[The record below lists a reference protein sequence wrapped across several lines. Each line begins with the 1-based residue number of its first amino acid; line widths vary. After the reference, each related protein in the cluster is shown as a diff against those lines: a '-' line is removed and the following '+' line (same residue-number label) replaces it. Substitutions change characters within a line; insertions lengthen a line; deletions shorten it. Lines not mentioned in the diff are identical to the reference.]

1 MDVSVTLLPFVMLS
15 IILVLANL
23 ESYSPAFRW
32 LAYLSLISLNM
43 LLLAAGLIGM
53 VLPLTG
59 LPGIPPEATDA
70 YMVLL
75 RGMGITGLLAFL
87 PFIRP
92 LRRLL
97 ARVIRIDPNSTV
109 HLTAL
114 VYAVYLLGTGISQQ
128 PLLTDPEVVDGLD
141 LQLTS
146 NLAWA
151 QGLGMVLLALSGLG
165 LFVRRS
171 WRDTAQRLGL
181 VWPSWRDLVV
191 AGVAVIALF
200 AMQIAVV
207 LVWRAVDPAGFA
219 QLESA
224 NNLLFGQFSPN
235 LAAAFTIGFTAAV
248 GEELVFRGAL
258 QPPFGLLLTAV
269 LFTLVHSQYGFSP
282 ASLLI
287 LLIALVLG
295 VLRDRRNLTV
305 CILAHFGYNFLSV
318 MLPTLGQ

>member
-1 MDVSVTLLPFVMLS
+1 MEVSITLLPFVLLS

-32 LAYLSLISLNM
+32 LTYLSLISLNT
-43 LLLAAGLIGM
+43 LLLAAGLVGM
-53 VLPLTG
+53 ALPPTG
-59 LPGIPPEATDA
+59 LPGLPPEATDA
-70 YMVLL
+70 YTTLL
-75 RGMGITGLLAFL
+75 SGMGITGLLAFL
-87 PFIRP
+87 PLVP
-92 LRRLL
+92 PVRRAL
-97 ARVIRIDPNSTV
+97 ARVIKIDPASAV
-109 HLTAL
+109 HTTAL
-114 VYAVYLLGTGISQQ
+114 VYAIYLLGLGISQQ
-128 PLLTDPEVVDGLD
+128 PLLTNPEVVEGLD

-151 QGLGMVLLALSGLG
+151 QGIGMTLLALSGLG

-171 WRDTAQRLGL
+171 WRMTAQRLGL
-181 VWPSWRDLVV
+181 VWPSVGDLAA
-191 AGVAVIALF
+191 AGGAIAALF
-200 AMQIAVV
+200 ALQIGVV
-207 LVWRAVDPAGFA
+207 LIWRTLDPAGYA
-219 QLESA
+219 KLESA
-224 NNLLFGQFSPN
+224 TNLLFGQFTPG

-258 QPPFGLLLTAV
+258 QPRFGLLLTAV
-269 LFTLVHSQYGFSP
+269 LFTVVHSQYGFSP

-318 MLPTLGQ
+318 MLPTVAQ

>member
-1 MDVSVTLLPFVMLS
+1 MEVSITLLPFVILS
-15 IILVLANL
+15 IILALANL
-23 ESYSPAFRW
+23 ESYSQAFRW
-32 LAYLSLISLNM
+32 LAYLSLISLN
-43 LLLAAGLIGM
+43 LLLATAGLIGL
-53 VLPLTG
+53 VLPITG

-70 YMVLL
+70 YVTLL

-92 LRRLL
+92 LRQWL
-97 ARVIRIDPNSTV
+97 ARVIKIDPASTV

-114 VYAVYLLGTGISQQ
+114 VYAVYLLGLGISQQ
-128 PLLTDPEVVDGLD
+128 PLLTNPEVVDGLD

-146 NLAWA
+146 DLAWA

-165 LFVRRS
+165 LFIRRS
-171 WRDTAQRLGL
+171 WRDTALRLGL
-181 VWPSWRDLVV
+181 AWPAWRDLL
-191 AGVAVIALF
+191 AAAVAVIVLF
-200 AMQIAVV
+200 AMQIGVV
-207 LVWRAVDPAGFA
+207 LLWRALDPAGFA

-258 QPPFGLLLTAV
+258 QPPFGLVLTAL

-295 VLRDRRNLTV
+295 VLRKRRNLTV
-305 CILAHFGYNFLSV
+305 CILTHFGYNFLSV